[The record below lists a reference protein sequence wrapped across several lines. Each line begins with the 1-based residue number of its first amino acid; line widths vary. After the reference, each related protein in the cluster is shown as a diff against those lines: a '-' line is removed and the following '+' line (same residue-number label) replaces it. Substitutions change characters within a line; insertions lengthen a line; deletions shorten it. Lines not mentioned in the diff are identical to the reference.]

1 MLFISN
7 KYVKISVF
15 YCLIKFYVIDL
26 KLEVFM
32 IKDNNRI
39 QESKRIIKEEKKK
52 IKREKKIL
60 RKKKLNKFKKTKIG
74 KFIYTL
80 SDDRNSYSFSELFI
94 ITIISLLVGA
104 FSCFSIITIMSG
116 GRNYLKLSKELSKF
130 YDSYDILVENYNGNV
145 DKKELVD
152 AAINGMVSS
161 VGDQYTSYVDTEGT
175 NSFNQLVD
183 GKYNGIG
190 CLIQETEDKK
200 IKVMQVY
207 DNTSAYKA
215 GIKVGDIIKKVDD
228 KDSSIGSTELANYIK
243 SSKNKSYSVTVLRDD
258 KEIKFTLSKNE
269 VEIPVVTS
277 KIFDKGDKKIGYISI
292 SIFSSVSAKQFK
304 SNLEKIEKEGIDS
317 LIIDVRDNNGGYLS
331 SVTDITSYLLPRG
344 KIIYQVQ
351 KSNSKIKATKDK
363 TIAKREYPIAVLVN
377 ENSASASEILAG
389 AIKESY
395 NGYVVGMKTYGKGTV
410 QQVSELSDGSMI
422 KYTIENWLTPNG
434 NWINEKGIDPTDEV
448 ELSDDYYKNPNE
460 ENDNQLQKALSLLS

>member
-7 KYVKISVF
+7 KYVKINVF
-15 YCLIKFYVIDL
+15 YCLIGYNVIDL
-26 KLEVFM
+26 RLEVYM
-32 IKDNNRI
+32 SKDNSRI

-52 IKREKKIL
+52 IKREKKII
-60 RKKKLNKFKKTKIG
+60 RKKKMNKFKKSKIG

-80 SDDRNSYSFSELFI
+80 SDERNSYSFSELFI

-116 GRNYLKLSKELSKF
+116 GRNYFKLSKELSKF
-130 YDSYDILVENYNGNV
+130 YDSYDILVENYNGNI

-152 AAINGMVSS
+152 SAIDGMVSS
-161 VGDQYTSYVDTEGT
+161 VGDQYTSYVDAEGT
-175 NSFNQLVD
+175 NNFNQLVD
-183 GKYNGIG
+183 GKYSGIG

-200 IKVMQVY
+200 IKVIQVY
-207 DNTSAYKA
+207 ENTSAYKE

-243 SSKNKSYSVTVLRDD
+243 NSKNKSFNVTVLRDN
-258 KEIKFTLSKNE
+258 KEMEFTISKNE

-277 KIFDKGDKKIGYISI
+277 KIFDKNDKKIGYINI

-304 SNLEKIEKEGIDS
+304 NNLEKIEKEGIDS

-331 SVTDITSYLLPRG
+331 SVTDIASYLLPRG

-351 KSNSKIKATKDK
+351 KSNSKVKTTKDK
-363 TIAKREYPIAVLVN
+363 TITKREYPIAVLVN

-395 NGYVVGMKTYGKGTV
+395 DGYVVGMKTYGKGTV

-422 KYTIENWLTPNG
+422 KYTIENWLTPDG
-434 NWINEKGIDPTDEV
+434 NWINEKGIVPTDLV
-448 ELSDDYYKNPNE
+448 EQSDEYYKNPTDD
-460 ENDNQLQKALSLLS
+460 NDNQLQKALSLLS

>member
-1 MLFISN
+1 MS
-7 KYVKISVF
+7 
-15 YCLIKFYVIDL
+15 
-26 KLEVFM
+26 
-32 IKDNNRI
+32 KDNNRI

-207 DNTSAYKA
+207 ENTSAYKA

-410 QQVSELSDGSMI
+410 QQVFELSDGSMI

>member
-1 MLFISN
+1 
-7 KYVKISVF
+7 
-15 YCLIKFYVIDL
+15 
-26 KLEVFM
+26 M

-207 DNTSAYKA
+207 ENTSAYKA

-258 KEIKFTLSKNE
+258 KEIKFTLSTNE

>member
-32 IKDNNRI
+32 SKDNNRI

-207 DNTSAYKA
+207 ENTSAYKA

-258 KEIKFTLSKNE
+258 KEIKFTLSTNE